1 MLKRNQAKLT
11 VVGLYVWHNFAYIP
25 HMDQFESGIFVDVN
39 PVLISGL
46 NVNEMAEVIRKVRNA
61 GHKRLPEPKNRE
73 EALAR
78 KDPILAATK
87 AKSWKELAKT
97 GASYS
102 ISWSDNA
109 VRINMSK
116 LDKKGRWEYDPQ
128 KMRILP
134 PDTTIEQIVEIIL
147 EDVNSRPELIN

>member
-1 MLKRNQAKLT
+1 MAK
-11 VVGLYVWHNFAYIP
+11 Y
-25 HMDQFESGIFVDVN
+25 QSGIYVDIE
-39 PVLISGL
+39 PVYVSSLSARDLVEKIQIL
-46 NVNEMAEVIRKVRNA
+46 KYKEIIV
-61 GHKRLPEPKNRE
+61 LPDPKTWE
-73 EALAR
+73 EFLTSW
-78 KDPILAATK
+78 KDPILSATK
-87 AKSWKELAKT
+87 ARNWKQLAKT

-109 VRINMSK
+109 VSK

-147 EDVNSRPELIN
+147 EDVHSRPELFK